1 MKQSIKQFALIV
13 ISLLV
18 TSGLFA
24 QVTTSS
30 MSGRITEPD
39 GAAIAGATVVAVH
52 VPSGSKYYSVAD
64 NAGNYRIQNMRVGGP
79 YEVEV
84 VFLGFG
90 TVKRGGISL
99 RLGETFVYDAQ
110 LKEEALSLSEVVISA
125 GLVNP
130 ILNSNRTGASMNISS
145 REMTSLPSI
154 SRSLTDFTRMTPQAN
169 GNSFAGR
176 DGRFNTV
183 TIDGAAFN
191 NNFGLSS
198 SAMPG
203 GSSQPISLDA
213 IEQVSVNLAPYDVR
227 LSQFTGASINAVT
240 KSGDNKLKVTAYTY
254 LRPKTFTGEKVGES
268 IVNNARLRSSSTYG
282 ITVGGPII
290 KDKLFLFASYEY
302 EKETSPS
309 NAWEPSTNGV
319 ADLTNRISRTT
330 VADLERAKNHLL
342 SAYNYDPGE
351 YQNFSSF
358 PSENYK
364 ILARLDWNIARN
376 HKFAFRYNRLRNTST
391 SLTNATSGP
400 PSVPRNNNSRVG
412 EYSISFSNAF
422 YGNENAIDAFAGEL
436 NSTFGNRF
444 SNKFLVSYTKTMD
457 PRRTSNSDIFPFV
470 DIYKDG
476 NPYMS
481 FGYEL
486 FTYRNQV
493 LNNTFSVVNNLSI
506 NLNKHTIT
514 AGIAYDNI
522 FVNNSYIR
530 EGTSYYRYA
539 SLDDFINNAKP
550 TGFGV
555 TYGYNGADPKG
566 VEMSFGLGSLYLQ
579 DEWIMNKQF
588 KLTYGIRA
596 EYPMYHNSLMDN
608 PAISALKFKD
618 GFKFDVSTWPNTKLQ
633 INPRVG
639 FNWDVKGDRSLQ
651 VRGGTGL
658 FTGVLPFVWFTN
670 QPTSSGTVQSPEIG
684 ITGANLPADFRF
696 NPDFRAQVAKYP
708 GLFPQA
714 VSTTLASGAALAQV
728 AKDFKMPRIW
738 RSNLA
743 ADIELPGNMILTLE
757 ALFSK
762 DVNAVVQKNMNLPG
776 QNKVFFGPDNRPYWS
791 GNRVN
796 SGVSS
801 AMLLTNSSQGY
812 QSLLTAQ
819 LTKNFS
825 NGLSGM
831 VAYTYNVSKDVSS
844 NPGSSAASA
853 WTSNL
858 DVFDLNNPQLSHSNF
873 AVPHRVV
880 GTISYRVEYIKHLA
894 TTFSLYYNGAAM
906 GRSSYAY
913 SNDMNGDNAASDLI
927 YVPNNAN
934 ELTFVDVAGKM
945 TAAEQAA
952 KFWQYVEG
960 DSYLSTRKGQYA
972 ERFAR
977 VNPWRNR
984 WDAKI
989 LQDVFTNFG
998 SNRRYTLQFSLDIV
1012 NAGNLLNKDWGHFTR
1027 SGLANQYDVIM
1038 PLTYKGVNSEG
1049 VPTFTLNATDIA
1061 HFDTKNQQVKSVT
1074 TGSTWGMLFGVRF
1087 IF

>member
-1 MKQSIKQFALIV
+1 MKQLIKQFALIV
-13 ISLLV
+13 MSLLV

-39 GAAIAGATVVAVH
+39 GTAIAGATVVAVH
-52 VPSGSKYYSVAD
+52 APSGTKYYSVAD

-84 VFLGFG
+84 VFLGYG
-90 TVKRGGISL
+90 TVITGGISL
-99 RLGETFVYDAQ
+99 RLGENFVYDAQ
-110 LKEEALSLSEVVISA
+110 LKEEAMSLSEVVISA
-125 GLVNP
+125 VLVNP

-145 REMTSLPSI
+145 RDISSLPSI
-154 SRSLTDFTRMTPQAN
+154 SRSLTDFTRMTPQSN

-198 SAMPG
+198 NALPG
-203 GSSQPISLDA
+203 GSAQPISLDA
-213 IEQVSVNLAPYDVR
+213 IAEVSVNMAPYDVR
-227 LSQFTGASINAVT
+227 SSQFTGASINAVT

-254 LRPKTFTGEKVGES
+254 LRPKSFTGEKVGES

-342 SAYNYDPGE
+342 SAFNYDPGE

-436 NSTFGNRF
+436 NSTFGNRVA
-444 SNKFLVSYTKTMD
+444 NKFLVSYTKTMD
-457 PRRTSNSDIFPFV
+457 PRRTSNSAVFPFV

-506 NLNKHTIT
+506 NLDKHTLT

-566 VEMSFGLGSLYLQ
+566 VEMSFGLASAYLQ
-579 DEWIMNKQF
+579 DEWQVNKDF
-588 KLTYGIRA
+588 KVTYGVRA
-596 EYPMYHNSLMDN
+596 ELPLYHNALKNN
-608 PAISALKFKD
+608 PAISALDFNGYKMNV
-618 GFKFDVSTWPNTKLQ
+618 GAWPDSKMQ
-633 INPRVG
+633 INPRFG
-639 FNWDVKGDRSLQ
+639 FNWDAKGDRSLQ
-651 VRGGTGL
+651 IRGGTGL
-658 FTGVLPFVWFTN
+658 FSGVLPFVWFTN
-670 QPTSSGTVQSPEIG
+670 QPSSSGTIQSPEMG
-684 ITGANLPADFRF
+684 ITGTNLPADFRF
-696 NPDFRAQVAKYP
+696 NKDYMAQIAKYP
-708 GLFPQA
+708 TLFPSSMSA
-714 VSTTLASGAALAQV
+714 TLASGAALAEV
-728 AKDFKMPRIW
+728 AKDFKMPRVW

-757 ALFSK
+757 ALYTK
-762 DVNAVVQKNMNLPG
+762 DINAVVQKNMNLPG
-776 QNKVFFGPDNRPYWS
+776 QNKVFSGSDRRGYWV
-791 GNRVN
+791 GNKVI
-796 SGVSS
+796 STVGS
-801 AMLLTNSSQGY
+801 AMVLDNSSEGY
-812 QSLLTAQ
+812 QSYFTAQ

-825 NGLSGM
+825 YGLSGM
-831 VAYTYNVSKDVSS
+831 VAYTYNISKDVSA
-844 NPGSSAASA
+844 NPGSTAYSA

-858 DVFDLNNPQLSHSNF
+858 DVYNLNDPQLSYSSF
-873 AVPHRVV
+873 SVPHRVV
-880 GTISYRVEYIKHLA
+880 GTISYRVEYIKHL
-894 TTFSLYYNGAAM
+894 
-906 GRSSYAY
+906 
-913 SNDMNGDNAASDLI
+913 
-927 YVPNNAN
+927 
-934 ELTFVDVAGKM
+934 
-945 TAAEQAA
+945 
-952 KFWQYVEG
+952 
-960 DSYLSTRKGQYA
+960 
-972 ERFAR
+972 
-977 VNPWRNR
+977 
-984 WDAKI
+984 
-989 LQDVFTNFG
+989 
-998 SNRRYTLQFSLDIV
+998 
-1012 NAGNLLNKDWGHFTR
+1012 
-1027 SGLANQYDVIM
+1027 
-1038 PLTYKGVNSEG
+1038 
-1049 VPTFTLNATDIA
+1049 
-1061 HFDTKNQQVKSVT
+1061 
-1074 TGSTWGMLFGVRF
+1074 
-1087 IF
+1087 

>member
-1 MKQSIKQFALIV
+1 MV

-30 MSGRITEPD
+30 MSGRITDSD
-39 GAAIAGATVVAVH
+39 GTAIAGATVVAVH
-52 VPSGSKYYSVAD
+52 APSGTKYYSVAD

-84 VFLGFG
+84 VFLGYG
-90 TVKRGGISL
+90 TVKTGGIVL

-110 LKEEALSLSEVVISA
+110 LKEEAMTLSEVVISA

-154 SRSLTDFTRMTPQAN
+154 SRSLNDFTRMTPQSN
-169 GNSFAGR
+169 GSSFAGR

-203 GSSQPISLDA
+203 GSAQPISLDA

-240 KSGDNKLKVTAYTY
+240 KSGDNRLKVTAYTY
-254 LRPKTFTGEKVGES
+254 QRPKSFTGEKVGES
-268 IVNNARLRSSSTYG
+268 IVSGARNNSSQTYG

-290 KDKLFLFASYEY
+290 KDKLFIFASYEY
-302 EKETSPS
+302 ETENSPS

-342 SAYNYDPGE
+342 SAYNYDPGD
-351 YQNFSSF
+351 YQNFSAF

-376 HKFAFRYNRLRNTST
+376 HKFALRYNRLRNTST

-400 PSVPRNNNSRVG
+400 PSVPRSNYSRVG

-436 NSTFGNRF
+436 NSTFGTRF

-476 NPYMS
+476 DPYMS

-506 NLNKHTIT
+506 NLDKHTLT

-550 TGFGV
+550 IGFGV

-566 VEMSFGLGSLYLQ
+566 VEMSFGLGSLYVQ
-579 DEWIMNKQF
+579 DEWIMNKKF

-618 GFKFDVSTWPNTKLQ
+618 GYKFDVSTWPNTKLQ
-633 INPRVG
+633 VNPRVG

-670 QPTSSGTVQSPEIG
+670 QPTSSGTIQSPEIG
-684 ITGANLPADFRF
+684 LAGANIPADFRF
-696 NPDFRAQVAKYP
+696 NPDAKAQIAKYP

-776 QNKVFFGPDNRPYWS
+776 ANKVFFGPDNRPYWS
-791 GNRVN
+791 GNKVV
-796 SGVSS
+796 SAVSS
-801 AMLLTNSSQGY
+801 AMVLANSSKGY
-812 QSLLTAQ
+812 QTVLTAQ

-831 VAYTYNVSKDVSS
+831 LAYTYNLSKDVSS
-844 NPGSSAASA
+844 NPGSSAYSA

-858 DVFDLNNPQLSHSNF
+858 DVYDLNNPQLSHSNF

-880 GTISYRVEYIKHLA
+880 GSISYRVEYFKHLA
-894 TTFSLYYNGAAM
+894 TTFSLYYNGSAM

-913 SNDMNGDNAASDLI
+913 NGDMTGDGARSDLI
-927 YVPNNAN
+927 YVPNDAN
-934 ELTFVDVAGKM
+934 ELTFVDVPGKM
-945 TAAEQAA
+945 TAAEQSA
-952 KFWQYVEG
+952 KFWEYVEG
-960 DSYLSTRKGQYA
+960 DKYLSTRKGKYA
-972 ERFAR
+972 ERFAG

-984 WDAKI
+984 WDVKI
-989 LQDVFTNFG
+989 LQDIYTNFG
-998 SNRRYTLQFSLDIV
+998 SDRKYTLQFSLDIV

-1038 PLTYKGVNSEG
+1038 PLTYKGVNSAG
-1049 VPTFTLNATDIA
+1049 VPTFTLNASDIA
-1061 HFDTKNQQVKSVT
+1061 NFDSKNQQIKSVT